1 LSDALTPQA
10 LQLAFRHSR
19 FVRRFFFYPAIGS
32 TNDRAKELASQG
44 AEEGTLVVAEQQTAG
59 RGRSDRG
66 DRGWYSPPGLGIY
79 VSILYRPPI
88 PAASTFGVLAA
99 TSLGVAS
106 AVESLHPQGVVGV
119 KWPNDLVAEGK
130 KLAGLLTELSTSG
143 GEVDWCV
150 VGVGLNVNHTV
161 ADYPAD
167 LRQRAISVRQLCNRH
182 VDRPRLL
189 AVMVERAAA
198 WYQTFLEDGMPR
210 VLDEWKRRSS
220 ILGRLVRLET
230 AGETYV
236 GTAVAVEDD
245 GALRIRLEGGAEE
258 VLHAA
263 DVHLVQIR

>member
-1 LSDALTPQA
+1 
-10 LQLAFRHSR
+10 
-19 FVRRFFFYPAIGS
+19 
-32 TNDRAKELASQG
+32 
-44 AEEGTLVVAEQQTAG
+44 
-59 RGRSDRG
+59 
-66 DRGWYSPPGLGIY
+66 
-79 VSILYRPPI
+79 
-88 PAASTFGVLAA
+88 
-99 TSLGVAS
+99 
-106 AVESLHPQGVVGV
+106 
-119 KWPNDLVAEGK
+119 
-130 KLAGLLTELSTSG
+130 
-143 GEVDWCV
+143 
-150 VGVGLNVNHTV
+150 VGLNVNHTV